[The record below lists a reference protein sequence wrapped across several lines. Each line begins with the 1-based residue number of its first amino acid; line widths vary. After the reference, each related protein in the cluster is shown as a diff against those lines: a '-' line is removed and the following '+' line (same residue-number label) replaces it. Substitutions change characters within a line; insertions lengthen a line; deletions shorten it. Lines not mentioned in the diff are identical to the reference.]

1 MRILPRD
8 LNLPFSAKNLKFS
21 NIIAGLANKISISIN
36 KYRSRCHE
44 RLLASSAVQCS
55 HNYQYIIHS
64 LLGPLCIR
72 INSNEYSA
80 QIFSVFFL
88 LVALSQGSEMLFRY
102 LKMF

>member
-1 MRILPRD
+1 MNVYWLLPR
-8 LNLPFSAKNLKFS
+8 FS
-21 NIIAGLANKISISIN
+21 
-36 KYRSRCHE
+36 
-44 RLLASSAVQCS
+44 VPT
-55 HNYQYIIHS
+55 NYQYIIHS

-102 LKMF
+102 LKIF

>member
-8 LNLPFSAKNLKFS
+8 LNLPFSAKNLTIS

-55 HNYQYIIHS
+55 HKLSVHYTFS
-64 LLGPLCIR
+64 PGPIV
-72 INSNEYSA
+72 YTH
-80 QIFSVFFL
+80 QF
-88 LVALSQGSEMLFRY
+88 
-102 LKMF
+102 K